1 MSNQVVRE
9 LKILW
14 CIINIALLCA
24 CSSARSLPAGEGLRQ
39 EESTGE
45 NAQSTDENVGAGELH
60 CIPKKNLYFG
70 GSTSQQ
76 GYYTITSA
84 FRADGSTNLLY
95 SDYATQQTVYLCSAA
110 NCTHDADSC
119 TSWIPFSGGGSLPL
133 VVGETLVLAYPG
145 NLIYAE
151 QIGQMA
157 LPHFERMA
165 LDGSHRQALGALEA
179 NQEIL
184 RPFITDGACLYFT
197 VRTYSEQAVQQAFAK
212 LDIATGKIEFLFDL
226 DQTKN
231 EIVFGAAG
239 SYVITLQ
246 NGEVQTTLVHGTGQR
261 EDVISDQLCR
271 YDLNSLQKEK
281 IFEFPLEDTRFS
293 QYDERFIY
301 IKDENREL
309 HIFDVISLQDEMIQ
323 ENIFP
328 EVEDLLDLEVAEAE
342 DDHILVFSNIR
353 DKNMVVTNNE
363 CIAIDL
369 KTKGAKRW
377 DLLYQ
382 SGDRKSPIT
391 IVAKVPDTT
400 KYFVLADEQE
410 PANLS
415 GVAEEGAPLYLPS
428 MERTFALMEKEDY
441 WNSVKELMCFSK
453 P

>member
-1 MSNQVVRE
+1 MKR

-14 CIINIALLCA
+14 CFVNIVLLCS
-24 CSSARSLPAGEGLRQ
+24 CSAARSLPESEGPEQ
-39 EESTGE
+39 ERTGG
-45 NAQSTDENVGAGELH
+45 NAQNTSGNMIVSNLH

-70 GSTSQQ
+70 GSTSKQ

-95 SDYATQQTVYLCSAA
+95 SDYATQQTVCLCSAA
-110 NCTHDADSC
+110 NCTHDTDSC

-133 VVGETLVLAYPG
+133 VVGETLILAYPG
-145 NLIYAE
+145 NLIYIE
-151 QIGQMA
+151 QIGQIA
-157 LPHFERMA
+157 LPHFEKMD
-165 LDGSHRQALGALEA
+165 LDGSHRQELGTLKA
-179 NQEIL
+179 NQEIIH
-184 RPFITDGACLYFT
+184 PFITDGTYLYFT
-197 VRTYSEQAVQQAFAK
+197 VRTYSEEAVQQEFVK
-212 LDIATGKIEFLFDL
+212 LDIVTGQIESLFDL

-239 SYVITLQ
+239 NYVLTLQ
-246 NGEVQTTLVHGTGQR
+246 NGDVQTTLVHGTGQR
-261 EDVISDQLCR
+261 EVVISDQLCR

-293 QYDERFIY
+293 QYDEHFIY

-309 HIFDVISLQDEMIQ
+309 HIFNTISLQDEVIRS
-323 ENIFP
+323 NIFP
-328 EVEDLLDLEVAEAE
+328 EVEDLLDLVVAEAE
-342 DDHILVFSNIR
+342 DDHILIFSNIR
-353 DKNMVVTNNE
+353 DENMVIINNE

-369 KTKGAKRW
+369 KTDKPKPW

-382 SGDRKSPIT
+382 SGDRKTPMT

-400 KYFVLADEQE
+400 KYFVLTDEQE
-410 PANLS
+410 PVNLPS
-415 GVAEEGAPLYLPS
+415 ISEEGVPLYLPS
-428 MERTFALMEKEDY
+428 MERTFALIEKENY